1 MDSKIVRHFKKKDQI
16 LFGYLK
22 QVGPIDDLKGD
33 LAKNYFFRLC
43 REIACQQLSSKAGR
57 VIFGRFKNVFPQ
69 GIVCPEAVLATPHET
84 LRNSGISHAKARYV
98 RNLAKEVASG
108 DLDFKNF
115 RKLSNEQIVEKL
127 TKVKGI
133 GLWTA
138 EMFLMF
144 TMGREDVFS
153 PGDLG
158 LRKAIKK
165 VYKFK
170 KEPNPKQIEKIVS
183 QWSPYKTYACLALWG
198 TLNLK

>member
-1 MDSKIVRHFKKKDQI
+1 MDKTIAQHFKKKDPI

-22 QVGPIDDLKGD
+22 QVGPIENLQGD
-33 LAKNYFFRLC
+33 FPRNYFFRLC
-43 REIACQQLSSKAGR
+43 KEIVCQQLSSKAGH
-57 VIFGRFKNVFPQ
+57 VIFSRFKNVFPK
-69 GIVCPEAVLATPHET
+69 GIICPEAVLATSHEI

-98 RNLAKEVASG
+98 RNLAESVISG
-108 DLDFKNF
+108 ELDFKNF
-115 RKLSNEQIVEKL
+115 KKLSNEQIVEKL

-133 GLWTA
+133 GYWTA

-153 PGDLG
+153 HGDLG

-170 KEPNPKQIEKIVS
+170 KEPSKEQIEKIVGK
-183 QWSPYKTYACLALWG
+183 WSPYKTYGCMILWRG
-198 TLNLK
+198 LDLK

>member
-1 MDSKIVRHFKKKDQI
+1 MDKKIVQHFKKKDPI
-16 LFGYLK
+16 LFSYLK
-22 QVGPIDDLKGD
+22 QVGPIDDLQGD
-33 LAKNYFFRLC
+33 LPKNYFFRLC

-57 VIFGRFKNVFPQ
+57 VIFSRFKNVFPK
-69 GIVCPEAVLATPHET
+69 GIVCAEAVLATPHET

-98 RNLAKEVASG
+98 RNLAESVVRG

-170 KEPNPKQIEKIVS
+170 KEPSKEQIEKIVS
-183 QWSPYKTYACLALWG
+183 QWSPYKTYGSLILWG
-198 TLNLK
+198 ITDLK